1 MPRMYEAIKKRLRA
15 EGYSLKARK
24 RSAARIYNA
33 KRKPGQ
39 PAVSPAYAKRERARA
54 RYKRRYPKPKRP

>member
-1 MPRMYEAIKKRLRA
+1 MPRMYEAIRDKLRRQGLSLRA
-15 EGYSLKARK
+15 AK